1 MEKFDYKISYLEL
14 TGELFTGAGVIVIVR
29 HEEESYEALF
39 WMSPDYEKTP
49 DRLIMPKEFLEKKGV
64 EKTKELPEY
73 DELVKLAW
81 KVIPG
86 TRESILKE
94 IYK

>member
-14 TGELFTGAGVIVIVR
+14 AGELFTGAGIVVVVK
-29 HEEESYEALF
+29 HEEESYEGLF
-39 WMSPDYEKTP
+39 WMSPDAEKVA
-49 DRLIMPKEFLEKKGV
+49 DRLILPKNFLDKKGV
-64 EKTKELPEY
+64 EKSKELPEY
-73 DELVKLAW
+73 EELVKLAW